1 MHEDVKN
8 SNFPNLLNTKIAFW
22 KLLRAE
28 EKKIPDE
35 VFKEMGTSFRAGS
48 LVSAKVY
55 H

>member
-35 VFKEMGTSFRAGS
+35 IVKEMGTS
-48 LVSAKVY
+48 LVQA